1 MPLYEFLEKD
11 VRERCRLLFGNV
23 TLFVSWNFLT
33 PVHVKART
41 RTLDESG
48 VVTFIFLS
56 NAIS

>member
-11 VRERCRLLFGNV
+11 VRERCRRYLA
-23 TLFVSWNFLT
+23 TLPCSSPGTLK
-33 PVHVKART
+33 PHVHVKART